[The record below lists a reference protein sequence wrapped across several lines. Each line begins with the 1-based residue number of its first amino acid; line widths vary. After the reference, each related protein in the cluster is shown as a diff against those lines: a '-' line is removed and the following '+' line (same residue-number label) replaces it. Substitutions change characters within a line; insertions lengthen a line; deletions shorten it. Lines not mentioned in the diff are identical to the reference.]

1 MAGIRRSSEPKND
14 ERREGSSK
22 KRGASETLFS
32 FFVLR
37 SRRSKNP
44 LSSIFGAVNRRTP
57 HLLSSIFGAEDRRT
71 PHLRYSAPNN
81 GSKIGRKKRGVGF
94 LPPKNEEPP
103 IVLLLG
109 TKNEEPPSSIFST
122 GRMDEE
128 PTPGYSFYDPPGHQL
143 FSAILTF
150 GSSDR
155 SSSLKI
161 GPRIGIGPLL
171 ASATVRMVK
180 DPDPLWQRARCPSVR
195 VMRRDVRS
203 SSCVR
208 MHASRQHASE
218 RRIHTRPLAEEA
230 ASRMRRSEVRGE
242 GRRCHREASAR
253 GGPDVGDAIA
263 PTPRRSQ

>member
-1 MAGIRRSSEPKND
+1 MPKAKGKKCRQTGKKKARVEDNTDDVQGSSSSSAAAAAAAAVPG
-14 ERREGSSK
+14 EGSS
-22 KRGASETLFS
+22 
-32 FFVLR
+32 
-37 SRRSKNP
+37 
-44 LSSIFGAVNRRTP
+44 SSSSSALPTTP
-57 HLLSSIFGAEDRRT
+57 GLV
-71 PHLRYSAPNN
+71 
-81 GSKIGRKKRGVGF
+81 KIGRKKRGVGF

-263 PTPRRSQ
+263 PTPRCSQ